1 MRSALMRVG
10 SFLLLLGVGAATGA
24 AAVAVHQ
31 LWWGLALAAAAV
43 TATVLALP
51 RGWWTRLPFALG
63 FAAVL
68 GLAMLPR
75 SEGDY
80 LVPGNVRG
88 YLLLVIGFL
97 LVLTAVATLPR
108 PQRLP
113 RMEP

>member
-1 MRSALMRVG
+1 MRSALTRVG

-63 FAAVL
+63 FVAVL
-68 GLAMLPR
+68 AVAMTPR
-75 SEGDY
+75 PEGDY
-80 LVPGNVRG
+80 LIPGNARG
-88 YLLLVIGFL
+88 YVLLAVGLGAFL
-97 LVLTAVATLPR
+97 IAVATLPR
-108 PQRLP
+108 PGRT
-113 RMEP
+113 